1 MAEPFSYISYMYTS
15 NSGMQERDISDILE
29 AMKIEDKEK
38 KGRKKSERWRN
49 KLDLKQRIV
58 AGGSSQ
64 QQDSYLDLSIITADT
79 SMLP

>member
-1 MAEPFSYISYMYTS
+1 MYTS